1 MRMSIPSDD
10 LILKAKQGI
19 KITSHT
25 KQKSDLV
32 EKRFENPKV
41 ETTYKGSQY
50 KTIILGGN
58 KGYETTRERKNVS
71 KFYVS

>member
-1 MRMSIPSDD
+1 MIGNEEAKMRMSIPSDD
-10 LILKAKQGI
+10 LIWKAKQGI

-32 EKRFENPKV
+32 EKRFENPKI

-58 KGYETTRERKNVS
+58 KGYETVR
-71 KFYVS
+71 